1 MKNNNLAFFIQAR
14 MKSSRLRGKVLLK
27 FDEQDSILSII
38 VSKLKLNFPQ
48 IPIVLCTSNVK
59 EDDLIEA
66 FCLQNQIKCFRG
78 NEHNVLNRFIQA
90 AESNSS
96 ETIIR
101 ICADNP
107 FLDVIFLKELIDFY
121 DNNPN
126 ADYWSFKN
134 SEGTPV
140 IKTHFG
146 LFAEITTIEALKNV
160 EATTS
165 DNLYIEHVTNFIYT
179 NSNFKC
185 LFKTLPNYLI
195 NREDLRFTVDDKED
209 FINLQKIYSIY
220 KRNSFSIE
228 QTILFLDSYNDYLEK
243 MKINIKKYSK

>member
-1 MKNNNLAFFIQAR
+1 
-14 MKSSRLRGKVLLK
+14 MKSSRLLGKVLLE
-27 FDEQDSILSII
+27 FDERDSILSII
-38 VSKLKLNFPQ
+38 VSKLKFNFPH
-48 IPIVLCTSNVK
+48 IPIVLCTSKVE

-78 NEHNVLNRFIQA
+78 SETNVLNRFVEA
-90 AESNSS
+90 AQKYESEN
-96 ETIIR
+96 IIR

-121 DNNPN
+121 ENNPN

-134 SEGTPV
+134 REETPV

-146 LFAEITTIEALKNV
+146 LFAEITTIDALNKV
-160 EATTS
+160 EATTNDS
-165 DNLYIEHVTNFIYT
+165 LYLEHVTNFIYT

-185 LFKTLPNYLI
+185 LYKTLPNYLI
-195 NREDLRFTVDDKED
+195 NREDLRFTIDDEED
-209 FINLQKIYSIY
+209 FINLQKVYSIY

-228 QTILFLDSYNDYLEK
+228 ETIHFLDSNEEYLEK